1 VSASVC
7 VFCGSADGAS
17 PAYRR
22 AAVELGTALAAS
34 GTTLV
39 YGGASVGLMGALA
52 DAALDAGG
60 QVIGVLPRD
69 MQERELAHAG
79 LSELHLV
86 DTMHERKA
94 RMTDLADGFVAL
106 PGGMGTLDELFECL
120 TWRQLGIH
128 AKPVGLFEVEGYF
141 APLLAWLASAVAA
154 GFVKGP
160 HLTAL
165 RVGRSAT
172 EVLELVAGHPAT
184 GP

>member
-1 VSASVC
+1 MSAAIC
-7 VFCGSADGAS
+7 VFCGSADGTS

-22 AAVELGTALAAS
+22 AAVELGTALGSA

-39 YGGASVGLMGALA
+39 YGGASVGLMGAVA
-52 DAALDAGG
+52 DAALEAGG

-69 MQERELAHAG
+69 MAERELAHRG

-120 TWRQLGIH
+120 TWRQLGLH
-128 AKPVGLFEVEGYF
+128 RKPVGLFDVDGFF
-141 APLLAWLASAVAA
+141 APLLAWMASAVAA
-154 GFVKGP
+154 GFVKGA
-160 HLTAL
+160 HLDAL
-165 RVGRSAT
+165 VVGRSAA
-172 EVLELVAGHPAT
+172 EVLELMAGHPAT
-184 GP
+184 AQ